1 MKPENPNQQAAAQST
16 GGGLST
22 PADVA
27 QLGDQL
33 TAFADTLHERI
44 MREVRSYKG
53 GPVPVAAQ
61 EAARKMLD
69 DEQVLRQRANAMYLE
84 AATLVV
90 HSLGQSQQH
99 IVALTAD
106 AAEKIKHYVKLV
118 DTAGMV
124 GRVLELSGA
133 ALTGNPVVIMRALED
148 MHHMLDAIAAH
159 NPAASSAP
167 SPAPSSGSA
176 ATPPPAPSPAP
187 AGG

>member
-1 MKPENPNQQAAAQST
+1 MKPENPNQQAAAQAS

-33 TAFADTLHERI
+33 TAVADVLHERI
-44 MREVRSYKG
+44 MKEIQSYQG
-53 GPVPVAAQ
+53 RPVPVKAQ
-61 EAARKMLD
+61 EVARNMLD

-99 IVALTAD
+99 IVKLTGD
-106 AAEKIKHYVKLV
+106 AAQKIKHLVKLV

-133 ALTGNPVVIMRALED
+133 VLTGNPVVIMRALED

-159 NPAASSAP
+159 NPPAA
-167 SPAPSSGSA
+167 SPAPSSAPSSA
-176 ATPPPAPSPAP
+176 PPSAPSPSPGAS
-187 AGG
+187 